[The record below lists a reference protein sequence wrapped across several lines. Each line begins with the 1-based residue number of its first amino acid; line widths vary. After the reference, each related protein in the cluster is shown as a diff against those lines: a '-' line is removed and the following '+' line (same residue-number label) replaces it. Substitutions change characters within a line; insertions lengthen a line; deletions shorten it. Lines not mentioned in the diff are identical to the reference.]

1 MSSVTQRLSVM
12 MFLQFFVWGAWFAT
26 LGLALGSNGLADIIG
41 QAYGSAPIA
50 AILAPLFLGLIADRF
65 FASERVMA
73 VLFLIG
79 GVLLCL
85 AAKTAA
91 AGNGGMTV
99 WLFIGHMLCYMP
111 TLGLSNTIAFTNIGD
126 QNEFPKIRVWGTIGW
141 IVAGLLVGVL
151 GWSSSFNIFWLGGLS
166 SIVMGLYSFSLPHT
180 PPPAKDK
187 PFDIRS
193 LLMFDAFSLL
203 GKLPFLVFIT
213 CSTLICIPLAYY
225 YGNTAMYLD
234 NTGFTAP
241 ASSMTIGQMSEIFFM
256 LLIPF
261 FFRRLGVK
269 NMILIGMACWV
280 LRYLLFAVG
289 APNQVAWMLY
299 LGIALHGICYDFFFV
314 TGFMY
319 TDKVADASIRGQ
331 AQGMLVFFTQGIG
344 MYFGYWVADLL
355 HKRTVTGYGDL
366 TKAIA
371 DSRPKTTPSFV
382 QSLLNMFSVDKL
394 NVDAGLLSETMAQW
408 KSFWLLPAGMAA
420 VITAIF
426 FLGFWDKMSNHD
438 KEAIDEGSA
447 G

>member
-1 MSSVTQRLSVM
+1 MSSVTKRLSVM

-26 LGLALGSNGLADIIG
+26 LGLALGSNGLTDIIG

-65 FASERVMA
+65 FASERVMG

-141 IVAGLLVGVL
+141 IVAGLLVGLL
-151 GWSSSFNIFWLGGLS
+151 GWSSSFKMFWLGGLS

-203 GKLPFLVFIT
+203 AKIPFLVFIT

-394 NVDAGLLSETMAQW
+394 NVDATLLTETMAQW
-408 KSFWLLPAGMAA
+408 KSFWMVPAGMAA
-420 VITAIF
+420 AITAIF

>member
-1 MSSVTQRLSVM
+1 
-12 MFLQFFVWGAWFAT
+12 
-26 LGLALGSNGLADIIG
+26 
-41 QAYGSAPIA
+41 
-50 AILAPLFLGLIADRF
+50 
-65 FASERVMA
+65 
-73 VLFLIG
+73 
-79 GVLLCL
+79 
-85 AAKTAA
+85 
-91 AGNGGMTV
+91 
-99 WLFIGHMLCYMP
+99 
-111 TLGLSNTIAFTNIGD
+111 
-126 QNEFPKIRVWGTIGW
+126 
-141 IVAGLLVGVL
+141 
-151 GWSSSFNIFWLGGLS
+151 
-166 SIVMGLYSFSLPHT
+166 MGLYSFSLPHT

-394 NVDAGLLSETMAQW
+394 NVDATLLSETMAQW